1 MSERPTS
8 RRILDQ
14 LGEEETLLTTEYTLA
29 DLKLLIPGFVV
40 AFLVLGMMPPG
51 LNVLGLVLGGAI
63 MLGTVGVIWLSPS
76 HRVAHKWV
84 IEAVKFHIADIRG
97 ETLMVLHD
105 SDSEPD
111 TARSLTRVDTVLRRW
126 NAVQR
131 TDDALVGAKRVR
143 PANMALADKSDW
155 ETAANELRDMLRS
168 LGFDIQIYSTARP
181 VDAQQIVAPYR
192 DRLDD
197 ADVRENERL
206 RSVIKAYRQRLPKEF
221 ERRRTSVRE
230 YYILVAVSQ
239 REVQLDDQDMLT
251 KLADAPLVGPAFA
264 FIGAGRSDLDEG
276 ELLVRQQRELNSRLQ
291 KVRRGIAGLPGCQPE
306 TVTAARLTD
315 LLEEFWTGEP
325 SHFDEEGGDSIR
337 FHDVPIIRPD
347 PERDPA
353 SSDKQES
360 SIPDADSSMPN
371 PHQVATDGGSTRSTA
386 PRRNNS

>member
-14 LGEEETLLTTEYTLA
+14 LGEDETLLTTDYTPA
-29 DLKLLIPGFVV
+29 DLILLVPGFVL
-40 AFLVLGMMPPG
+40 AFLVLGMMPAG
-51 LNVLGLVLGGAI
+51 LEVLGLALGGLV
-63 MLGTVGVIWLSPS
+63 MLGTVGLIWVSPS

-84 IEAVKFHIADIRG
+84 TDAVTFHSTDVRG
-97 ETLMVLHD
+97 DTRMMPHD

-111 TARSLTRVDTVLRRW
+111 AARSLTRVDTVLRRW

-131 TDDALVGAKRVR
+131 TDDAVVGAMRVR
-143 PANMALADKSDW
+143 PANMALADRSDW
-155 ETAANELRDMLRS
+155 ETAADAMRDFLRS

-197 ADVRENERL
+197 ADVRENDRL
-206 RSVIKAYRQRLPKEF
+206 RSVIQAYRQRLPEEF

-239 REVQLDDQDMLT
+239 REVQLDDQGVLAR
-251 KLADAPLVGPAFA
+251 LADAPVVGPAFA
-264 FIGAGRSDLDEG
+264 VIGSGRSDLDEG
-276 ELLVRQQRELNSRLQ
+276 ELLVRQQRELHSRLQ

-306 TVTAARLTD
+306 SVTAARLTD

-325 SHFDEEGGDSIR
+325 SHCDEEGGDSSR
-337 FHDVPIIRPD
+337 FHDVPLVRPD
-347 PERDPA
+347 CERDPA
-353 SSDKQES
+353 SSDEQQS
-360 SIPDADSSMPN
+360 SASDPGSAMPN
-371 PHQVATDGGSTRSTA
+371 PHQIARDGGSKRSTV
-386 PRRNNS
+386 PRRSDS

>member
-1 MSERPTS
+1 M
-8 RRILDQ
+8 I
-14 LGEEETLLTTEYTLA
+14 
-29 DLKLLIPGFVV
+29 
-40 AFLVLGMMPPG
+40 
-51 LNVLGLVLGGAI
+51 
-63 MLGTVGVIWLSPS
+63 
-76 HRVAHKWV
+76 
-84 IEAVKFHIADIRG
+84 
-97 ETLMVLHD
+97 LHD

-197 ADVRENERL
+197 ADVRENQRL

-353 SSDKQES
+353 SSDEQKS

-371 PHQVATDGGSTRSTA
+371 PHQVATDGGSPRSTA